1 MWINAKRNES
11 MVTFHVGA
19 VGDLMAR
26 DLMIRDIT
34 EVAAYQ
40 RNVHAANTQSGH
52 VPADTVAHVD
62 AVLNQA
68 KKLQ

>member
-19 VGDLMAR
+19 IGDLMAR
-26 DLMIRDIT
+26 DLMISDIS

-40 RNVHAANTQSGH
+40 RNVHVANQQSQH
-52 VPADTVAHVD
+52 VPAHTVAHVD
-62 AVLNQA
+62 AVLHEA
-68 KKLQ
+68 DKH